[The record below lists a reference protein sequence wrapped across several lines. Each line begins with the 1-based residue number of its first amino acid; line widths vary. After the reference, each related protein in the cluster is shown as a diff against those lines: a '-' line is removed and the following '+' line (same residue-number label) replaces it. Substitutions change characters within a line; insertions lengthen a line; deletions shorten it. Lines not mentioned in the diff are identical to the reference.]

1 MKNILITIVS
11 VVLSIVNVKAQSPQ
25 TFLLDSMLVFEYNA
39 LDGMESRNFLGYSSG
54 EYKITLGLN
63 MDSMVTVNVKT
74 GNTIKQRI
82 LSVDEN
88 MNSTSYTI
96 ERNDGKSKFEIL
108 FTKNSKGINYIVSRE
123 IENEDSFNIVGWEQK
138 QKRTE

>member
-1 MKNILITIVS
+1 MKNILLTITTLI
-11 VVLSIVNVKAQSPQ
+11 LSIVNVNAQQ

-54 EYKITLGLN
+54 KYKITLGLN
-63 MDSMVTVNVKT
+63 MDSMVTVNIKT

-88 MNSTSYTI
+88 MSSTSYTI

-108 FTKNSKGINYIVSRE
+108 FIKNSKGVDYIVSRE
-123 IENEDSFNIVGWEQK
+123 IDNEDTFNIVGWEQK

>member
-1 MKNILITIVS
+1 MKNILLTITTLI
-11 VVLSIVNVKAQSPQ
+11 LSIVNVNAQQ

-54 EYKITLGLN
+54 EYKITLGSN

>member
-1 MKNILITIVS
+1 MKNILLTITTLI
-11 VVLSIVNVKAQSPQ
+11 LSIVNVNAQQ

-54 EYKITLGLN
+54 KYKITLGLN
-63 MDSMVTVNVKT
+63 MDSMVTVNIKT

-88 MNSTSYTI
+88 TSSTSYTI

-108 FTKNSKGINYIVSRE
+108 FTKNSKGVDYIVSRE
-123 IENEDSFNIVGWEQK
+123 IDNEDTFNIVGWEQK